1 MIKFFRHIRRK
12 LLEEGKLGK
21 YLKYAIGEIVLVVI
35 GILIALQINNWN
47 IKKTEQTK
55 IKEYAQSLIQDLE
68 EDISMSNMRLL
79 QTIRIANRIDSLS
92 HLSKNNKI
100 EDISNLD
107 FVCLSWN
114 LLYMPYSW
122 NRVTLEQLKSSG
134 SLQYIKD
141 VTLIKKI
148 GEYDAFTQHLDE
160 DYLNDKAKT
169 EDAIELLNKVT
180 NNNYSNI
187 DGFRNNVLF
196 KTNDLKYEEFS
207 YFLEPE
213 YLKAKSYNLKLI
225 TQDINDVNR
234 AINSLIRY
242 QFHLNIRSK
251 SELPRLIKDA
261 EKLITLLKIY
271 SDRIN

>member
-1 MIKFFRHIRRK
+1 MSEIYLSMTELVLSTESAIKAQD
-12 LLEEGKLGK
+12 LAENLSLD
-21 YLKYAIGEIVLVVI
+21 
-35 GILIALQINNWN
+35 N
-47 IKKTEQTK
+47 
-55 IKEYAQSLIQDLE
+55 EYAESLIQDLE

>member
-1 MIKFFRHIRRK
+1 MLKFFRKIRQR
-12 LLEEGKLGK
+12 LLSENKFNK
-21 YLKYAIGEIVLVVI
+21 YLIYAIGEIILVVI

-47 IKKTEQTK
+47 IKQTEQKT
-55 IKEYAQSLIQDLE
+55 IKEYAESLIQDLE
-68 EDISMSNMRLL
+68 EDISMSNIILS
-79 QTIRIANRIDSLS
+79 QTIRISNRIDSLS
-92 HLSKNNKI
+92 HLAQNKNI

-114 LLYMPYSW
+114 ILYRPYSW
-122 NRVTLEQLKSSG
+122 NRVTLEQLKGSG

-141 VTLIKKI
+141 ISLLKKI
-148 GEYDAFTQHLDE
+148 GEYDAFTRHLDE

-169 EDAIELLNKVT
+169 EDAIEFLNKVT

-196 KTNDLKYEEFS
+196 KTNDLRHEEFS

-213 YLKAKSYNLKLI
+213 YLKAKTYDLKLI
-225 TQDINDVNR
+225 TKDINDVNR
-234 AINSLIRY
+234 AINSLTRY
-242 QFHLNIRSK
+242 QFHLNIRSN

-261 EKLITLLKIY
+261 GELIDLLKNY
-271 SDRIN
+271 SGNIN

>member
-12 LLEEGKLGK
+12 LLGEGKLGK

-213 YLKAKSYNLKLI
+213 YLKAKSYNLKFI